1 MEKQNRPM
9 EPEVQHPM
17 FAAVETSRRR
27 ATLAILLD
35 RTAAT
40 DERELARLLTATE
53 EGILVADVSE
63 QDVQT
68 NRLDLHHKQLPV
80 LRNSGLVDWNE
91 GAGTVTT
98 TDHRAL
104 TDPRF
109 RQLLETEEAGVD
121 DVLFG
126 LSDRRRRYLL
136 SLLRDNWQNRT
147 AMSRSILARRI
158 ARHETDTEE
167 PDQSTLDEILLA
179 LTHIHLPM
187 LAAADIVRY
196 NPESGRVAYAGNP
209 ALERVVTIFNEPDNR
224 LVSRLDGFFGGLLTS
239 YQETGGGTGTSLDWP
254 SFWRDPHHG

>member
-1 MEKQNRPM
+1 MR
-9 EPEVQHPM
+9 
-17 FAAVETSRRR
+17 AV
-27 ATLAILLD
+27 
-35 RTAAT
+35 
-40 DERELARLLTATE
+40 
-53 EGILVADVSE
+53 
-63 QDVQT
+63 
-68 NRLDLHHKQLPV
+68 RLDLHHKQLPV
-80 LRNSGLVDWNE
+80 LRNSGLVDWDE
-91 GAGTVTT
+91 GTGTVTT

-136 SLLRDNWQNRT
+136 SILRDNWETRT
-147 AMSRSILARRI
+147 AMSRSVLARRI
-158 ARHETDTEE
+158 ARHENDAEE
-167 PDQSTLDEILLA
+167 PDRSTLDEILLS
-179 LTHIHLPM
+179 LTHVHLPM

-196 NPESGRVAYAGNP
+196 NPESGRVAYAGNS

-239 YQETGGGTGTSLDWP
+239 YQEAGGGTGTSLDWP

>member
-17 FAAVETSRRR
+17 FAAVETNRRR
-27 ATLAILLD
+27 STLAILLD

-40 DERELARLLTATE
+40 DERELARLLAATE
-53 EGILVADVSE
+53 GGTQVADVSE
-63 QDVQT
+63 EDVRAI
-68 NRLDLHHKQLPV
+68 RLDLHHKQLPV
-80 LRNSGLVDWNE
+80 LRNSGLVGWDE
-91 GAGTVTT
+91 GTGTVTT

-136 SLLRDNWQNRT
+136 SVLRDNWQNRT
-147 AMSRSILARRI
+147 AMSRSALARRI

-167 PDQSTLDEILLA
+167 PDQSTLDEILVA

-187 LAAADIVRY
+187 LATADIVRY
-196 NPESGRVAYAGNP
+196 NPESGRVAYTGNP
-209 ALERVVTIFNEPDNR
+209 ALEKVVTIFNEPDNR

-239 YQETGGGTGTSLDWP
+239 YQEAGGGTGTSLDWP